1 MFVMSLRITI
11 LAVFFSMCT
20 GCYQSE
26 FIKVLEFTYPPGST
40 DMPIREWAT
49 QAWLEH
55 TKTLPSS
62 LSVCTAVFLKS
73 WVADWNTDLIL
84 FRLEDKNGIG
94 WARLWMYAGEKTTK
108 MTAYIGQDKEEVKV
122 APTESLP
129 MFFPQSWMR
138 VCMSLDMDNV
148 HVSMHCTDCCQW
160 KAAHRLSVSRPQKI
174 KRQKAF

>member
-1 MFVMSLRITI
+1 MLLQKDGNCLQGNNVCDVTPYNYSGGSLHDVHR
-11 LAVFFSMCT
+11 
-20 GCYQSE
+20 
-26 FIKVLEFTYPPGST
+26 VLSVRVHQGAGVHVSPRKHRHADPGVGDSG
-40 DMPIREWAT
+40 
-49 QAWLEH
+49 LVG
-55 TKTLPSS
+55 TLPTS

-94 WARLWMYAGEKTTK
+94 WARLWMYAGEKTTT

-138 VCMSLDMDNV
+138 VCMSLDMDNG
-148 HVSMHCTDCCQW
+148 TRGG
-160 KAAHRLSVSRPQKI
+160 RLTSLDASFARCF
-174 KRQKAF
+174 AF